1 MKKHV
6 LGGLLTACVL
16 ALTSCLGDGGSNTR
30 TLSNIPG
37 VVRFDTKSM
46 KMMVDAAEALPL
58 GLYSPDVETR
68 GFDDGDCVLI
78 SFSVDFNS
86 AENVDAQTTGYLNIA
101 LSSISPIDQF
111 PCDSYMRDTSVLLN
125 NKTEQAIS
133 YAIDS
138 YFAYRLVN
146 DKLFLFSDVDQLTD
160 QKNNWILYYDPK
172 LEAEEDSQG
181 KRIYS
186 LFLRAQIRVEGTKP
200 NNPEVVLNAF
210 NAGHFF
216 EQVNTKELSAGS
228 KTAYIKINHINK
240 ITRTE
245 QDTTFTW
252 ISSELIPISIVE
264 DN

>member
-1 MKKHV
+1 MKRLV

-16 ALTSCLGDGGSNTR
+16 VLPSCLGDGGSNTR

-37 VVRFDTKSM
+37 VVRFDLKSM
-46 KMMVDAAEALPL
+46 KTLVDAAEALPL
-58 GLYSPDVETR
+58 GLYSPDVEAR
-68 GFDDGDCVLI
+68 GFDNGDCVLI

-86 AENVDAQTTGYLNIA
+86 AENVNAQTTGYLNIA
-101 LSSISPIDQF
+101 LSSILPVDQF
-111 PCDSYMRDTSVLLN
+111 PCDAHMRDTSVLLD

-138 YFAYRLVN
+138 YLGYRLVN
-146 DKLFLFSDVDQLTD
+146 DKLFLFSDIDQLTD

-172 LEAEEDSQG
+172 LEAEKDGQG

-200 NNPEVVLNAF
+200 NNPYAVPNAF
-210 NAGHFF
+210 NAGYFF
-216 EQVNTKELSAGS
+216 EQVNAKELSAGS
-228 KTAYIKINHINK
+228 KIAYIKINHINK

-252 ISSELIPISIVE
+252 TSSELIPINVVE